1 MGCGCNR
8 GPEGHYQCFFLEL
21 HFWSQRQQ
29 GAALKRAEFDA
40 LGTWWDDLDRTGNS
54 GSLPLCLRMQV
65 DGCPQATEVPMGS
78 FRHPCPG
85 LSVPSPPGPAVGSPA
100 PRGKLQS
107 AES

>member
-8 GPEGHYQCFFLEL
+8 GPEDTTSASS
-21 HFWSQRQQ
+21 WSYTFGAKGSKGQRSK
-29 GAALKRAEFDA
+29 GLNLVLLVLGGMPWTG
-40 LGTWWDDLDRTGNS
+40 LGTVGLG
-54 GSLPLCLRMQV
+54 MQV